1 MIQYSNDWHKA
12 DIIAAIHKKGSSLAE
27 LSRLAGLSSSTL
39 ANTLTRSWPKGER
52 IIAEF
57 LGVAPIVIWPS
68 RYSTERGR
76 SASLRKHSK

>member
-39 ANTLTRSWPKGER
+39 ANALTRPWPKGER

-57 LGVAPIVIWPS
+57 LGVAPMVIWPS
-68 RYSTERGR
+68 RYQTR
-76 SASLRKHSK
+76 SSKRNKTGG

>member
-27 LSRLAGLSSSTL
+27 LSRQAGLSSSTL
-39 ANTLTRSWPKGER
+39 ANALKRPWPKGER

-57 LGVAPIVIWPS
+57 LGVAPMVIWPS
-68 RYSTERGR
+68 RYTIKSSHNKRNKTSG
-76 SASLRKHSK
+76 

>member
-39 ANTLTRSWPKGER
+39 ANTLTRPWPKGER

-57 LGVAPIVIWPS
+57 LGVAPMVIWPS
-68 RYSTERGR
+68 RYTEKSSKRKR
-76 SASLRKHSK
+76 ASG